1 VKAHATR
8 LGLDLSRLYGSGT
21 DEVARPVFK
30 PDIKHL
36 REAGTG
42 IATMWFLLC
51 GYNASIP
58 IEPAL
63 YDLLVSMPDGIKRV
77 QVKTTTF
84 NNHGWL
90 VQVGRRPYSVG
101 NRGLL
106 VPYDPDLIDLFFIL
120 DGDLTMY
127 VIPSR
132 VIAGRVG
139 ILLNNYSEYVV
150 GSAAFLMKGSS
161 TAA

>member
-1 VKAHATR
+1 MRR
-8 LGLDLSRLYGSGT
+8 LVEPDA
-21 DEVARPVFK
+21 DAVAGPLFK

-36 REAGTG
+36 REAGTA

-51 GYNASIP
+51 GYNVSIP
-58 IEPAL
+58 LEPTV
-63 YDLLVSMPDGIKRV
+63 YDLLVSTLDGIKRV
-77 QVKTTTF
+77 QVKTTTY
-84 NNHGWL
+84 NKAGWA
-90 VQVGRRPYSVG
+90 VSVGRRPYTTD
-101 NRGLL
+101 NRGPL
-106 VPYDPDLIDLFFIL
+106 VPYDPDLLDLFFIL

-150 GSAAFLMKGSS
+150 GSAAFLMKGTSS
-161 TAA
+161 AA